1 MPGALGRIWGSYP
14 ILSDKRAPFTV
25 SLVSFLRMCRILSV
39 TLKEESER
47 RHDGEAAADL
57 Q

>member
-1 MPGALGRIWGSYP
+1 MG
-14 ILSDKRAPFTV
+14 ILACLKEQQKKKEARFTD

-39 TLKEESER
+39 TLQEESER
-47 RHDGEAAADL
+47 RHDGEAAANL